1 MRIEIRVESALG
13 DFHVTQMHDNIAV
26 DESSTDDQVAT
37 MYLTRRQLNKM
48 LRQAYVDAS
57 SVLNATVPPP
67 PAKTTRPLEVIV
79 YGRTGCT
86 DCKRTERSLADAG
99 LSYEK
104 RSAEEVQDALVAAG
118 ARQVPVVVV
127 TGAAYGALAVKLKM
141 QSTLNMD
148 GLRLMLR
155 GKNVMAAWTGYKP
168 TKIEMVEALVKAQA
182 VRP

>member
-13 DFHVTQMHDNIAV
+13 DFQVTQMHDNIAV
-26 DESSTDDQVAT
+26 DESSPDDQVAT
-37 MYLTRRQLNKM
+37 MHLTRRQLNKM

-57 SVLNATVPPP
+57 SVLNAVPPP

-86 DCKRTERSLADAG
+86 DCQRTERALADAG
-99 LSYEK
+99 VSYEK

-168 TKIEMVEALVKAQA
+168 TKIEMVETLVKAQA

>member
-13 DFHVTQMHDNIAV
+13 DFQVTQMHDNIAV
-26 DESSTDDQVAT
+26 DESSPDDQVAT
-37 MYLTRRQLNKM
+37 MHLTRRQLNKM

-57 SVLNATVPPP
+57 SVLNSVPPP

-86 DCKRTERSLADAG
+86 DCQRTERALADAG
-99 LSYEK
+99 VSYEK

>member
-1 MRIEIRVESALG
+1 MRVEIRVESALG
-13 DFHVTQMHDNIAV
+13 DFQVTQMHDNIAV
-26 DESSTDDQVAT
+26 DESSPDDQVAT
-37 MYLTRRQLNKM
+37 MHLTRRQLNKM

-67 PAKTTRPLEVIV
+67 PAKTTRPIEVIV

-86 DCKRTERSLADAG
+86 DCQRTERALADAG
-99 LSYEK
+99 VSYEK

-127 TGAAYGALAVKLKM
+127 IGAAYGALAVKLKM

>member
-13 DFHVTQMHDNIAV
+13 DFQVTQMHDNIAV
-26 DESSTDDQVAT
+26 DESSPDDQVAT
-37 MYLTRRQLNKM
+37 MHLTRRQLNKM

-57 SVLNATVPPP
+57 SVLNTAVSPP

-79 YGRTGCT
+79 YGRTGC
-86 DCKRTERSLADAG
+86 KRTERALADAG
-99 LSYEK
+99 VSYEK

>member
-1 MRIEIRVESALG
+1 MRVEIRVESALG
-13 DFHVTQMHDNIAV
+13 DFQVTQMHDNIAV
-26 DESSTDDQVAT
+26 DESSPDDQVAT
-37 MYLTRRQLNKM
+37 MHLTRRQLNKM

-57 SVLNATVPPP
+57 SVLNTAVSPP

-79 YGRTGCT
+79 YGRTGCQ
-86 DCKRTERSLADAG
+86 RTERALADAG
-99 LSYEK
+99 VSYEK
-104 RSAEEVQDALVAAG
+104 RSAEDVQDALVAAG

>member
-13 DFHVTQMHDNIAV
+13 DFQVTQMHDNIAV
-26 DESSTDDQVAT
+26 DESSPDDQVAT
-37 MYLTRRQLNKM
+37 MHLTRRQLNKM

-57 SVLNATVPPP
+57 SVLNAVPPP

-86 DCKRTERSLADAG
+86 DCQRTERALADAG
-99 LSYEK
+99 VSYEK

-168 TKIEMVEALVKAQA
+168 TKIEMVEALVNAQA

>member
-13 DFHVTQMHDNIAV
+13 DFQVTQMHDNIAV
-26 DESSTDDQVAT
+26 DESSLDDQVAT
-37 MYLTRRQLNKM
+37 MHLTRRQLNKM

-57 SVLNATVPPP
+57 SVLNAVPPP

-86 DCKRTERSLADAG
+86 DCQRTERALADAG
-99 LSYEK
+99 VSYEK

>member
-13 DFHVTQMHDNIAV
+13 DFQVTQMHDNIAV
-26 DESSTDDQVAT
+26 DESSPDDQVAT
-37 MYLTRRQLNKM
+37 MHLTRRQLNKM

-57 SVLNATVPPP
+57 SVLNAVPPP

-86 DCKRTERSLADAG
+86 DCQRTERALADAG
-99 LSYEK
+99 VSYEK

-168 TKIEMVEALVKAQA
+168 TKIEMVEAQVKAQA

>member
-13 DFHVTQMHDNIAV
+13 DFQVTQMHDNIAV
-26 DESSTDDQVAT
+26 DESSPDDQVAT
-37 MYLTRRQLNKM
+37 MHLTRRQLNKM

-57 SVLNATVPPP
+57 SVLNAVPPP

-86 DCKRTERSLADAG
+86 DCQRTERALADAG

>member
-1 MRIEIRVESALG
+1 MRVEIRVESALG
-13 DFHVTQMHDNIAV
+13 DFQVTQMHDNIAV
-26 DESSTDDQVAT
+26 DESSADDQVAT

-86 DCKRTERSLADAG
+86 DCERTERALADAG

>member
-13 DFHVTQMHDNIAV
+13 DFQVTQMHDNIAV
-26 DESSTDDQVAT
+26 DESSADDQVAA
-37 MYLTRRQLNKM
+37 MHLTRRQLNKM

-57 SVLNATVPPP
+57 SVLNAVPPP

-86 DCKRTERSLADAG
+86 DCQRTERALADAG

>member
-1 MRIEIRVESALG
+1 MRVEIRVESALG
-13 DFHVTQMHDNIAV
+13 DFQVTQMHDNITV
-26 DESSTDDQVAT
+26 DESSADDQVAT
-37 MYLTRRQLNKM
+37 MHLTRRQLNKM

-86 DCKRTERSLADAG
+86 DCERTERALADAG
-99 LSYEK
+99 VSYEK
-104 RSAEEVQDALVAAG
+104 RLAEDVQDALVAAG

>member
-1 MRIEIRVESALG
+1 MRVEIRVESALG
-13 DFHVTQMHDNIAV
+13 DFQVTQMHDNIAV
-26 DESSTDDQVAT
+26 DESSPDDQVAT
-37 MYLTRRQLNKM
+37 MHLTRRQLNKM

-57 SVLNATVPPP
+57 SVLNAVPPP

-86 DCKRTERSLADAG
+86 DCQRTERALADSG
-99 LSYEK
+99 VSYEK
-104 RSAEEVQDALVAAG
+104 RSAKEVQDALVAAG

>member
-1 MRIEIRVESALG
+1 MRVEIRVESALG
-13 DFHVTQMHDNIAV
+13 DFQVTQMHDNIAV
-26 DESSTDDQVAT
+26 DESSPDDQVAT
-37 MYLTRRQLNKM
+37 MHLTRRQLNKM

-57 SVLNATVPPP
+57 SVLNTAVSPP

-86 DCKRTERSLADAG
+86 DCQRTERALADAG
-99 LSYEK
+99 VSYEK
-104 RSAEEVQDALVAAG
+104 RSAEDVQDALVAAG

>member
-13 DFHVTQMHDNIAV
+13 DFQVTQMHDNIAV
-26 DESSTDDQVAT
+26 DESSADDQVAT
-37 MYLTRRQLNKM
+37 MHLTRRQLNKM

-86 DCKRTERSLADAG
+86 DCKRTERALADAG
-99 LSYEK
+99 VSYEK
-104 RSAEEVQDALVAAG
+104 RSAEDVQDALVAAG
-118 ARQVPVVVV
+118 ARQAPVVVV